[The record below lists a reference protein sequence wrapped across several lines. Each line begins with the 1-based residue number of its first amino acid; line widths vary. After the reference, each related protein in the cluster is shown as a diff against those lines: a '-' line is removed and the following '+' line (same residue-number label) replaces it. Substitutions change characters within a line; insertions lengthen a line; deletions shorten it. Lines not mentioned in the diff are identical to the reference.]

1 MHKPEE
7 QSGSAWF
14 CNTATWLNVRLNM
27 WIVFNMNTIFCLKVK
42 LLGIRISFKESC
54 DFLDGSHGS
63 YYLLVD
69 DFQF

>member
-1 MHKPEE
+1 
-7 QSGSAWF
+7 
-14 CNTATWLNVRLNM
+14 M